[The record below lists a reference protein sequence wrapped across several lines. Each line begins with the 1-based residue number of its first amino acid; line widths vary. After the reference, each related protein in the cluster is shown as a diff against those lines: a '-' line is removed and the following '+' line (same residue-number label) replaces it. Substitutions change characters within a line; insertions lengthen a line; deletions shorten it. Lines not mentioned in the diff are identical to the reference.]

1 MGLAEGE
8 ETLYAFLD
16 SDVVEAEHIVLG
28 VFTVFLLEFGD
39 GVEFGVQ
46 C

>member
-1 MGLAEGE
+1 VGLAEGKE
-8 ETLYAFLD
+8 SLYAFLD

-28 VFTVFLLEFGD
+28 VFAIFLLEFGD
-39 GVEFGVQ
+39 GVEVRVQ

>member
-1 MGLAEGE
+1 MGLTEGE
-8 ETLYAFLD
+8 ESLYAFLD
-16 SDVVEAEHIVLG
+16 SDVVEAEHIVLC
-28 VFTVFLLEFGD
+28 VFTIFLLEFGD

>member
-1 MGLAEGE
+1 VGLTEGE
-8 ETLYAFLD
+8 ESLYAFLD
-16 SDVVEAEHIVLG
+16 SYVVEAEHIVLG
-28 VFTVFLLEFGD
+28 VFTVFLLELGD